1 MNPVIIEKT
10 KNGEVHY
17 DIYSR
22 LIKDR
27 IIFLNEEINAD
38 VASIIVATLLYLNLK
53 NSDESISIYI
63 NSPGGTVT
71 NGLFTI
77 YDTIQRIEAPVETV
91 CVGEAYS
98 AAAVI
103 LAAGEKGKRKAYPN
117 SKIMIHNI
125 QVSGIWGDSK
135 DIEREAR
142 LITNEN
148 KKLLEVLARH
158 SGNTLK
164 KITKDCT
171 NDFYMSAEEAKKYG
185 IIDEI
190 LLPKKEIPD
199 LVLK

>member
-27 IIFLNEEINAD
+27 IIFLHEEINAE
-38 VASIIVATLLYLNLK
+38 VASTIVATLLYLNLK
-53 NSDESISIYI
+53 DNDEAISIYI

-103 LAAGEKGKRKAYPN
+103 LAAGEKGRRKAYPN

-125 QVSGIWGDSK
+125 QVSGMWGDTK
-135 DIEREAR
+135 DIMREAK
-142 LITNEN
+142 LVSDEN
-148 KKLLEVLARH
+148 KNLLEVLARH
-158 SGNTLK
+158 SGNTLNK
-164 KITKDCT
+164 VTRDC
-171 NDFYMSAEEAKKYG
+171 NKDFYMTAQEAKEYG

-190 LLPKKEIPD
+190 LVPKKKIPK
-199 LVLK
+199 LIK

>member
-10 KNGEVHY
+10 KNGEIHY

-22 LIKDR
+22 LVKDR
-27 IIFLNEEINAD
+27 IIFLHEEINAE
-38 VASIIVATLLYLNLK
+38 VASTIVATLLYLNLK
-53 NSDESISIYI
+53 DSDDPISIYI

-103 LAAGEKGKRKAYPN
+103 LAAGTKGKRKAYPN
-117 SKIMIHNI
+117 SKVMIHNI
-125 QVSGIWGDSK
+125 QISGMWGDTK
-135 DIEREAR
+135 DIVREAK
-142 LITNEN
+142 LIEEEN

-158 SGNTLK
+158 SGNTLEK
-164 KITKDCT
+164 VTKDCT
-171 NDFYMSAEEAKKYG
+171 KDFYMTAEEAVKYG
-185 IIDEI
+185 IVDEI
-190 LLPKKEIPD
+190 LIPKKEIPE
-199 LVLK
+199 LIK